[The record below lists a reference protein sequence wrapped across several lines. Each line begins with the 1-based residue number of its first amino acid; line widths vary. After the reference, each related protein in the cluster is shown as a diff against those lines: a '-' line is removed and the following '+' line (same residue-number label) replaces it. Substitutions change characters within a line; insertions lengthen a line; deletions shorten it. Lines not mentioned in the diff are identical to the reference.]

1 MNQTIVEQAISPPVV
16 NEVFTVVGSGNY
28 TLILTNLSSDTALEA
43 SILFGDRESYATQ
56 EQLIFSFLLY
66 AGIIAIIAGA
76 VITILD
82 RRRINK
88 MKQFGDTSDL
98 V

>member
-1 MNQTIVEQAISPPVV
+1 VIA
-16 NEVFTVVGSGNY
+16 
-28 TLILTNLSSDTALEA
+28 
-43 SILFGDRESYATQ
+43 
-56 EQLIFSFLLY
+56 
-66 AGIIAIIAGA
+66 AGI

-82 RRRINK
+82 RRRISK